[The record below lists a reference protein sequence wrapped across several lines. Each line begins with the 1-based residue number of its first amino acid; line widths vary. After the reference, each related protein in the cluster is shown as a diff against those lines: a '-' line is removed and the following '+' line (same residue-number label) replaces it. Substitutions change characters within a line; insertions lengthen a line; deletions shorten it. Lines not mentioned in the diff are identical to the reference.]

1 MKPYYQDEAVTLYLG
16 DYREV
21 KPAGLRAD
29 AVITDPPY
37 GETNLE
43 WDRWVDGWLA
53 DAASITDALWCF
65 GSFRM
70 FHEHAAE
77 FAASWRFSQ
86 DVIWGKHNGSSLA
99 NDRFRRVHELATL
112 WYRGEWSALRHEV
125 PTTAD
130 ATARTVRRKAKPA
143 QHQGDRG
150 PSYFVSEDG
159 GPRLMRSVLQVRS
172 EHGRAIH
179 PTQKPLGIL
188 APLIEYSVAPGGV
201 LVDLFSGSGA
211 VALAARQAGRR
222 CIAFERHEPYAEASA
237 QRLAQ
242 RELWVGGD
250 AA

>member
-1 MKPYYQDEAVTLYLG
+1 
-16 DYREV
+16 
-21 KPAGLRAD
+21 
-29 AVITDPPY
+29 
-37 GETNLE
+37 
-43 WDRWVDGWLA
+43 
-53 DAASITDALWCF
+53 
-65 GSFRM
+65 
-70 FHEHAAE
+70 
-77 FAASWRFSQ
+77 
-86 DVIWGKHNGSSLA
+86 
-99 NDRFRRVHELATL
+99 
-112 WYRGEWSALRHEV
+112 V
-125 PTTAD
+125 PTTPA

-143 QHQGDRG
+143 QHQGARG

-179 PTQKPLGIL
+179 PTQKPIGIL

-237 QRLAQ
+237 KRLAQ
-242 RELWVGGD
+242 HELWVGGD